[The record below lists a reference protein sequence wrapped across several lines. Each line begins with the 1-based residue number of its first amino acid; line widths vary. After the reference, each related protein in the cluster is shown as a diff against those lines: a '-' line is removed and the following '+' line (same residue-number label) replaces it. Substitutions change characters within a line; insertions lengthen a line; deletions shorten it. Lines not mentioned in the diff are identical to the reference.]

1 MKKTRDNEIVTS
13 DNLNKQTGRNY
24 GVDLLRIISM
34 FMVCLLHVLG
44 RGGVL
49 NSAEPQSAV
58 YYAAWLIEIV
68 AYCAVNCYALISG
81 YVGVN
86 SKYKISNLIYLWLQ
100 VAFYSVGISVIFKII
115 NYGAIG
121 WTGILKSFL
130 PVTFNQ
136 YWYFTAYF
144 GLFLFIPFL
153 NVALHKIP
161 QRIAKW
167 SLIIIV
173 AFITIFS
180 RLNGSLFWVNDGYS
194 ALWLIVLYLVGGY
207 VKLYNPFKEIK
218 TWKLT
223 LILIGL
229 LVITWLSK
237 IIIEF
242 ATLKIFGQ
250 VKGSGILISYLSPT
264 IFMVA
269 VLFLLV
275 FTRINLK
282 HHKLIAFFV
291 PVSFGVYLIHVHPL
305 IWSYVVKDFAVGFA
319 SFNPVLMVL
328 AVIGSAVVIYIV
340 CLLIDYIRLLLF
352 RLLKIRPLLLKIENK
367 IKNKL
372 IRE

>member
-1 MKKTRDNEIVTS
+1 MKNEIG
-13 DNLNKQTGRNY
+13 DIFIIQTGRNY

-44 RGGVL
+44 HGGVL
-49 NSAEPQSAV
+49 NSAEPQSAA
-58 YYAAWLIEIV
+58 YYAAWLIEIA

-100 VAFYSVGISVIFKII
+100 VAFYSVGISIIFKII
-115 NYGAIG
+115 NYESIG
-121 WTGILKSFL
+121 WKGMLKSFL

-153 NVALHKIP
+153 NMALHKIP
-161 QRIAKW
+161 QKIAKW
-167 SLIIIV
+167 SLIIMV

-180 RLNGSLFWVNDGYS
+180 RLNGSIFGLSDGYS

-207 VKLYNPFKEIK
+207 VKLYNPFKDIK

-229 LVITWLSK
+229 IIITWLSK

-242 ATLKIFGQ
+242 ATLKILGQ
-250 VKGSGILISYLSPT
+250 VNGSTILISYLSPT
-264 IFMVA
+264 IFMVS

-275 FTRINLK
+275 FSRINVK
-282 HHKLIAFFV
+282 HHKLIAFFA
-291 PVSFGVYLIHVHPL
+291 PVSFGVYLIHVHSL
-305 IWSYVVKDFAVGFA
+305 IFSYVVKDFAVSFA
-319 SFNPVLMVL
+319 SFNPILMVL
-328 AVIGSAVVIYIV
+328 AVIGSAVAIYIV
-340 CLLIDYIRLLLF
+340 CSLIDYIRLLLF
-352 RLLKIRPLLLKIENK
+352 KLLRIKAILLTVENK